1 MPAELI
7 SLDQA
12 SWRLEKSGIPGRA
25 FAELLVN
32 GEPPL
37 IGLRPGNKLREHVD
51 LSRVTG
57 LLVEPEDVVIADGI
71 RWTDVKLDW
80 FELRAAFKRRG
91 HPVSWTWLS
100 KINPVILERA
110 RQPSPRS
117 RFMSDWR
124 TTGQTR
130 PGPVAPEPAQR
141 ARPEWFQ
148 DAAFAA
154 VVPASGQPPRG
165 RRGPKSGKRESTA
178 SAIRKDLR
186 DQTLTATALRDMP
199 EKELAARYGVS
210 RDTARKARHDVLR
223 S

>member
-37 IGLRPGNKLREHVD
+37 IGLRPGNQLRERVD
-51 LSRVTG
+51 LSRMTS
-57 LLVEPEDVVIADGI
+57 LRVEPEDVVIANGI
-71 RWTDVKLDW
+71 SWTDVKLDW

-100 KINPVILERA
+100 NITPAALERS

-117 RFMSDWR
+117 RFMGDWR
-124 TTGQTR
+124 TTGQMR
-130 PGPVAPEPAQR
+130 PGPVAPQPARR

-154 VVPASGQPPRG
+154 AVPASGQPPRG
-165 RRGPKSGKRESTA
+165 RRGPKSGKRENTA
-178 SAIRKDLR
+178 AAIRKELR

-210 RDTARKARHDVLR
+210 RDTARKARHDALSR
-223 S
+223 

>member
-1 MPAELI
+1 MPAELL

-37 IGLRPGNKLREHVD
+37 IGLRPGNQLRERVD
-51 LSRVTG
+51 LSRLTS
-57 LLVEPEDVVIADGI
+57 LRVEPEDVVIADGI
-71 RWTDVKLDW
+71 SWTDVKLDW

-100 KINPVILERA
+100 NITPAALEWS

-117 RFMSDWR
+117 RFMGDWR
-124 TTGQTR
+124 TTGQMR
-130 PGPVAPEPAQR
+130 PGPVAPAPTQR

-148 DAAFAA
+148 DAAFAIA
-154 VVPASGQPPRG
+154 VPASGQPPRG
-165 RRGPKSGKRESTA
+165 RRGPKSGKRENTA
-178 SAIRKDLR
+178 AAIRKDLR

>member
-1 MPAELI
+1 MPAVLI

-37 IGLRPGNKLREHVD
+37 IGLRPGNQLRERVD
-51 LSRVTG
+51 LSRVTS
-57 LLVEPEDVVIADGI
+57 LRVEPEDVVIADGI
-71 RWTDVKLDW
+71 TWTDVKLDW

-91 HPVSWTWLS
+91 HPVAWTWLS
-100 KINPVILERA
+100 NISSAALERS

-117 RFMSDWR
+117 RFLGDWR
-124 TTGQTR
+124 TTGQMR
-130 PGPVAPEPAQR
+130 PGPVAPQPTQR
-141 ARPEWFQ
+141 GRPEWFQ

-154 VVPASGQPPRG
+154 AVPASGQPSRG
-165 RRGPKSGKRESTA
+165 KRGPKSGKRENTA
-178 SAIRKDLR
+178 AAIRKDLR
-186 DQTLTATALRDMP
+186 DQALTATALGDMP

-210 RDTARKARHDVLR
+210 RDTARKARHDALSR
-223 S
+223 